1 MRRAG
6 AMMNGGGETP
16 ARDDDVVITGLSGRL
31 PDSDN
36 IDEFAQHLFD
46 GVDLVT
52 ADDRRW
58 TPGLHGLPER
68 NGKLKDLAHFDATF
82 FGVHA
87 KQAHLMDP
95 QLRLLLEL
103 THEAIVDAGVNPGEL
118 RGSRTGVFVGVSNS
132 ETEERWTADPDAI
145 NGYALT
151 GCCRAMFPN
160 RISYTFDLQGPSYAV
175 DTACS
180 SSMFALA
187 QAAAA
192 MRSGQC
198 DAAVVAGTN
207 LCLKPANSLNFHR
220 LGMLSPEGRCAAFD
234 ADGRGYVR
242 SEAAVVVLLQRRSAA
257 RRVYAAV
264 RAARTNTDGHKE
276 QGITFPSGD
285 VQRRLAEETF
295 AEARL
300 RPQDVN
306 YVEAHGTGTKVG
318 DPQEVNA
325 IAEFFC
331 RERETPLL
339 VGSVKSNMGHSEPAS
354 GLCSIAKVV
363 VAMERGCIPANL
375 HYRSPNPDIP
385 ALSDGRIKVVDR
397 NTPWDGG
404 LVAVNSFGF
413 GGANAHVILESRGG
427 PAAGEGAA
435 AEGALPRVVV
445 ASGRS
450 EAAVEE
456 LLALA
461 EQRPG
466 DAGLLSLLDAVHAAD
481 IPGHSYRGYTLLEDG
496 ATSPRREILELE
508 GEARPVWLVF
518 SGMGS
523 QWAGMARQLMRLPV
537 FARSVHA
544 CADALRP
551 HAVDLV
557 HIVTEA
563 PDAAFDDVIASFV
576 SIAAVQ
582 VALVDVLRAVGVKPA
597 GIVGH
602 SVGEIG
608 CAYADETLSREQ
620 AVLAAYWRGRS
631 IVDAKLAAGAM
642 AAVGL
647 SWEECA
653 ARCPPDVVPACH
665 NAADS
670 VTVSGPTDSVAAFVA
685 ALDAEGVFARRVNSS
700 GVAFHSKYIAAAA
713 PLLRRSLERVI
724 PEPKP
729 RSERW
734 VSSSLPRDQ
743 WGSKLA
749 KLSDAA
755 YHVNNLL
762 SPVRFAEALDAVP
775 ARALLV
781 EVAPHAL
788 LQAVLKR
795 ARPHAA
801 HVPLLRRERGDQAA
815 HLLAALGRLHACGAQ
830 PRLAALAP
838 APVWPVPRG
847 TPSLASRVR
856 WDHSAEWSVASYA
869 QARSGEN
876 VIEYDLSKSDDAF
889 MAGHNIDGRVLF
901 PATGYL
907 TLVWRTMAK
916 LHNKKLEETAIVLEN
931 VQFRRATIVSRDGPV
946 RFLVNVLEGTGEF
959 DVCEGGSVAVTGLV
973 RLTDDP
979 AAERL
984 PPSPEPP
991 AAPGAEDRLPLVTD
1005 DIYKELRLRGYNY
1018 SGVFRGVISSEP
1030 RGTSGELAWNDNWI
1044 AFIDTMLQYSIVGT
1058 SNRELFLP
1066 TRLQRALIDPRAHA
1080 AALAAGPAVAVRMRR
1095 DIDVI
1100 SAGGVELRGLKT
1112 SLAPR
1117 RANPQPPPKLERHAF
1132 VPYEAEDAGRE
1143 RGPPLVAA
1151 AQLLLENAGA
1161 LRLRV
1166 AEAVGARGPD
1176 GLLTPPLLAALDAE
1190 PQVRVDATLA
1200 AADKSAAYAALAQEL
1215 ALKVNQKDVN
1225 NSAPDED
1232 CHLVMGADVLEGE
1245 AAATV
1250 LANMAAALVDGGML
1264 LLREPRGAARGARGG
1279 AALKAAGLQVVA
1291 RLAGAD
1297 AGEEYVLLRAR
1308 RDLPPAV
1315 VVELDEEDGAYRWV
1329 ERLRA
1334 ALHRAESEPLRVYA
1348 VSRAPASGLLGLC
1361 SCLRAEAGGR
1371 ALRGYLLAATAP
1383 RFAPDAPAYAAQ
1395 VERDLAVN
1403 VLRGDRWGSYRHI
1416 LLDDPTEPTLQVEHA
1431 YVNTLTRGDLASL
1444 RWVESD
1450 LRHATPRA
1458 DQQLCRVHYAPL
1470 NFRDI
1475 MLATGKLPPDALPG
1489 NLAGQECI
1497 LGLEFSGRCVGSGAR
1512 VMGMVAARGLATT
1525 VVADRAFLWDVPDN
1539 WTLAEAA
1546 TVPVAY
1552 ATAYYALVVRGRMRR
1567 GESVL
1572 VHAGSGGVGQAAIGI
1587 ALHAGC
1593 AVYTTVGTPDKRAFL
1608 RERFPALPDENI
1620 ANSRD
1625 TSFEQAVLR
1634 RTGGRGVDLVLNS
1647 LAADKLA
1654 ASVRCL
1660 AIGGRFL
1667 EIGKLDLSNNTPLG
1681 MAVFLKNTTFHG
1693 ILLDALFE
1701 ADGSSWEREE
1711 VVRCVRDGIA
1721 SGAVRPLPATEF
1733 GAHQLEPAFRF
1744 MATGKHVGKVLLR
1757 VRDDDAEGPGL
1768 VAALPR
1774 TYMHPAK
1781 SYVLVGGLGGFGL
1794 ELAGWLVKQGARALV
1809 LNSRSGV
1816 RTGYQSWCISRWRA
1830 RGATVLVSTADA
1842 CSASGARA
1850 LLRDAN
1856 SLAPVGGIF
1865 NLAAVLRDAFL
1876 ENLTPDDFRA
1886 VARPK
1891 VEGTR
1896 ALDEASRELCPEL
1909 EHFVVF
1915 SSVSCGRGNPGQ
1927 SNYGLANS
1935 AMERIMEVRQAD
1947 GLPGLAVQWGA
1958 IGEVGLIV
1966 ETMGGDET
1974 VVGGTVPQRMAS
1986 CLETLGALLARPHA
2000 VVASMVLA
2008 DKRRTAAPPAD
2019 SLVHAVANILGI
2031 KDPSKVS
2038 ESANL
2043 AELGMDSL
2051 MGAEIKQ
2058 TLERGYDV
2066 VLGVQEIRA
2075 LTFAKLKALSGGEDA
2090 TETAAAT
2097 EGQGEKTATAQA
2109 DPAPAAPPAA
2119 VSRPPPSPTDLVQF
2133 ATLGELVPKRT
2144 VVRLPSAVA
2153 DDTDADA
2160 VFMVHPIEGV
2170 ADALRGVARL
2180 VHGVVFGLQCAAD
2193 APLDD
2198 MRSLAAYYVR
2208 HVRAL
2213 RPRPPYTLLGYSF
2226 GAAVAFEMALQLQED
2241 GCETQLVLVDGSPA
2255 FVATHTTRGTT
2266 RRVQRSQSSDE
2277 ADALAY
2283 FAQLFKDVDAAK
2295 VSREL
2300 EALASWDE
2308 RVARTTQLVGAGYSA
2323 DQLAAAARAF
2333 YRKLVVGDAY
2343 RPGAPLRAPVT
2354 LFTARDNYV
2363 PLAADYG
2370 LRDVCAG
2377 ELRTRQLPADHRSI
2391 LAGDAAAHIARHVS
2405 ALLRA
2410 AHETTTDS

>member
-1 MRRAG
+1 MYVSSSIVTMDAVHEKRVLNELLSADSVPATVMRRAG

-36 IDEFAQHLFD
+36 IEEFAQHLFD

-295 AEARL
+295 ADARL
-300 RPQDVN
+300 RPQDVS

-385 ALSDGRIKVVDR
+385 ALSDGRIK
-397 NTPWDGG
+397 
-404 LVAVNSFGF
+404 
-413 GGANAHVILESRGG
+413 SRGG

-670 VTVSGPTDSVAAFVA
+670 VTVSGPTDSVAALVA

-889 MAGHNIDGRVLF
+889 MAGHNIDGRV
-901 PATGYL
+901 
-907 TLVWRTMAK
+907 
-916 LHNKKLEETAIVLEN
+916 
-931 VQFRRATIVSRDGPV
+931 RATIVSRDGPV

-1080 AALAAGPAVAVRMRR
+1080 AALAAGPALAVRMRR

-1200 AADKSAAYAALAQEL
+1200 AADNSAAYAALAQEL
-1215 ALKVNQKDVN
+1215 ALK
-1225 NSAPDED
+1225 
-1232 CHLVMGADVLEGE
+1232 GE

-1371 ALRGYLLAATAP
+1371 ALRGYLLPAGAP

-1458 DQQLCRVHYAPL
+1458 DQQLCR
-1470 NFRDI
+1470 
-1475 MLATGKLPPDALPG
+1475 
-1489 NLAGQECI
+1489 ECI

-1608 RERFPALPDENI
+1608 RERFPSLPDENI

-2097 EGQGEKTATAQA
+2097 EGQGEKTATTQA

-2153 DDTDADA
+2153 DDTNADA
-2160 VFMVHPIEGV
+2160 VHPIEGV

-2208 HVRAL
+2208 H
-2213 RPRPPYTLLGYSF
+2213 
-2226 GAAVAFEMALQLQED
+2226 D

-2300 EALASWDE
+2300 EALAGWDE

-2370 LRDVCAG
+2370 LGHVCAG

-2410 AHETTTDS
+2410 ARETTTDS